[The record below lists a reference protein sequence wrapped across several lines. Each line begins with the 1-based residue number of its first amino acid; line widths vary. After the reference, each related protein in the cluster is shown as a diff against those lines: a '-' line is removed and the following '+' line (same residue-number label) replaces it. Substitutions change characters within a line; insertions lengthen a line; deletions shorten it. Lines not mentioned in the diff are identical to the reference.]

1 MVSAHAARAQPIR
14 PGRDVRAEHKF
25 ELPKLRATG
34 SGPVGGLTLRVRLLS
49 ADCHTA
55 QVWARTYYFFILQ
68 DHN

>member
-34 SGPVGGLTLRVRLLS
+34 SGGPY
-49 ADCHTA
+49 TA
-55 QVWARTYYFFILQ
+55 QCGLPYGTGLGTHVLLFYFARSQLA
-68 DHN
+68 

>member
-14 PGRDVRAEHKF
+14 PGRDVRAEHKL

-34 SGPVGGLTLRVRLLS
+34 NLGGLTLLS
-49 ADCHTA
+49 ADCPAYGT
-55 QVWARTYYFFILQ
+55 WARTYYFFILQ